1 MSNPNAHPSSSSNPL
16 LNPPFY
22 VIPGIDPSSP
32 ISAQTEQIDQL
43 NTLLL
48 QEIDANFAKFHQIV
62 TSKILPEIKRFAIGS
77 EPTREA
83 SQFWRSFFEAASS
96 IRLPGSGSGDSTLP
110 SQGDTS
116 TQYDDHTLTLRR
128 DANDS
133 SMQHQ
138 HPPAGTDDSGS
149 FIFDP
154 PATSST
160 PLPSGR
166 GQGRINES
174 WEDSLESPF
183 EKLDRQL
190 RSELKIG
197 DKAEQYPSD
206 GTSSDMP
213 TPSLPSG
220 YSLPSMM
227 SRDSSDFSQSQLD
240 EGHSTGAVEP
250 SQLSSFTTSNAARP
264 SSATPR
270 ANRTALPAVSKSRS
284 NPFGPD
290 FNGIVDLRNTPL
302 NPKSKSSRSKR
313 DKTTRPPKTSILPN
327 VELDSS
333 SDEDDLP
340 FGMSPPVT
348 MNFTLPPKAQAF
360 NNIAKTP
367 GKSFGSKPGPGVAE
381 ARHDEGER
389 QAKHI
394 LDDLF
399 EEMSTELSPRM
410 ATPDGLGRYSIVP
423 GGELQPGEGRML
435 FSASSAQNASGSLNV
450 FGAIHEGNEGDNDDD
465 DETYHRP
472 PLGGGRRS
480 MANTSFGS
488 DVVELPVG
496 QVFSADDSI
505 DPDDSYDSDGH
516 DEYSHPPTNT
526 GSGMGS
532 VGEPMMSSV
541 PYSLPTHDNFI
552 QGDMSYASSEG
563 DITTTSE
570 AGAIFGRQPPVQARG
585 NAVPP
590 RYSQAPGTLAG
601 LNQAG
606 SRQSLFELR
615 KTDEIHTYHGGR
627 LEDAAGEDVALSP
640 TLGKR

>member
-1 MSNPNAHPSSSSNPL
+1 MSNPPSSANPL

-32 ISAQTEQIDQL
+32 ISAQTERIDQL

-48 QEIDANFAKFHQIV
+48 QEIDANFAKFHQVV
-62 TSKILPEIKRFAIGS
+62 TSRILPEIKRFAIAS

-96 IRLPGSGSGDSTLP
+96 VRLPGSADSTLP

-133 SMQHQ
+133 SIQHQ
-138 HPPAGTDDSGS
+138 HLPTGANDTGS

-160 PLPSGR
+160 PLPPGK
-166 GQGRINES
+166 GQGRPNES
-174 WEDSLESPF
+174 WEDSMGSPF

-190 RSELKIG
+190 RSELRIS
-197 DKAEQYPSD
+197 DKGGQYAYE

-227 SRDSSDFSQSQLD
+227 SRDSSEFSQSQQD
-240 EGHSTGAVEP
+240 EGHSTGTVEP
-250 SQLSSFTTSNAARP
+250 SQLSNASNAP
-264 SSATPR
+264 LPTSATPK
-270 ANRTALPAVSKSRS
+270 ANRSALPSVSKSRS
-284 NPFGPD
+284 NPFGPN
-290 FNGIVDLRNTPL
+290 FNGIVDMRSTPL
-302 NPKSKSSRSKR
+302 NPKSKSSKSKR
-313 DKTTRPPKTSILPN
+313 DKTARPPKASILPN
-327 VELDSS
+327 VDLDSS
-333 SDEDDLP
+333 SDEDGLP

-360 NNIAKTP
+360 NNIARTP
-367 GKSFGSKPGPGVAE
+367 GKSFGSRSGAAAAKE
-381 ARHDEGER
+381 NEGER

-394 LDDLF
+394 LDDLL
-399 EEMSTELSPRM
+399 EEMSAAPSPRM
-410 ATPDGLGRYSIVP
+410 PTPDGLGRYSIVP
-423 GGELQPGEGRML
+423 GELQPGEGGLL
-435 FSASSAQNASGSLNV
+435 FPASSAQGASQPANV
-450 FGAIHEGNEGDNDDD
+450 FRAIQEGDDGGMDD

-472 PLGGGRRS
+472 PLGGGGRRS

-488 DVVELPVG
+488 DVVELPVE

-505 DPDDSYDSDGH
+505 DPDDSYDSDGD

-532 VGEPMMSSV
+532 MGAGGAMSSV
-541 PYSLPTHDNFI
+541 PYSLPTHDNI
-552 QGDMSYASSEG
+552 TQGDMSYLSSEG

-570 AGAIFGRQPPVQARG
+570 AGAIFGRQPPPQA
-585 NAVPP
+585 
-590 RYSQAPGTLAG
+590 RYSQAPGPVGTLAG
-601 LNQAG
+601 GLNEAG
-606 SRQSLFELR
+606 SRQNMFELR
-615 KTDEIHTYHGGR
+615 KMDEIHTYHGGR
-627 LEDAAGEDVALSP
+627 LEDAAGEDVELSP

>member
-1 MSNPNAHPSSSSNPL
+1 MSNPTSNPSATNPL
-16 LNPPFY
+16 LHPPFY

-32 ISAQTEQIDQL
+32 VSAQTEQIDQL

-48 QEIDANFAKFHQIV
+48 QEIDANFARFHQIV
-62 TSKILPEIKRFAIGS
+62 TSRILPEIKRFAIAS

-83 SQFWRSFFEAASS
+83 SQFWRSFFEAACS
-96 IRLPGSGSGDSTLP
+96 IRLPGSGDSTLP
-110 SQGDTS
+110 SQADVS
-116 TQYDDHTLTLRR
+116 TGYDDHTLTLRR

-133 SMQHQ
+133 SIQHQ

-160 PLPSGR
+160 PLPPGR

-174 WEDSLESPF
+174 WENSLESPF
-183 EKLDRQL
+183 DKLDRQL

-197 DKAEQYPSD
+197 KEGEYPYE

-220 YSLPSMM
+220 YSLPSLM
-227 SRDSSDFSQSQLD
+227 SRDSSDFSQSQAD
-240 EGHSTGAVEP
+240 EGHSTGTVDP
-250 SQLSSFTTSNAARP
+250 SQLSASNTNNAARP
-264 SSATPR
+264 SSATPK
-270 ANRTALPAVSKSRS
+270 ANRTAKPSISKSRS

-302 NPKSKSSRSKR
+302 NPKSKSSRSKK
-313 DKTTRPPKTSILPN
+313 DKPSRPPKTSILPN

-333 SDEDDLP
+333 SDEDGLP

-367 GKSFGSKPGPGVAE
+367 GKSFGNRPAASE
-381 ARHDEGER
+381 ARKDEGER

-410 ATPDGLGRYSIVP
+410 ATPEGLGRYSMLP
-423 GGELQPGEGRML
+423 GELQADSGRLL
-435 FSASSAQNASGSLNV
+435 FPSSSTQNAPGSSHGYGL
-450 FGAIHEGNEGDNDDD
+450 IQEGEND
-465 DETYHRP
+465 DETYHHAPR
-472 PLGGGRRS
+472 GGVRRS

-488 DVVELPVG
+488 DVVDLPVE
-496 QVFSADDSI
+496 QVFSVDDSI
-505 DPDDSYDSDGH
+505 DPDDSYDSDGD
-516 DEYSHPPTNT
+516 DEYSHAPTNT
-526 GSGMGS
+526 GSVMGS
-532 VGEPMMSSV
+532 IGGDQISSV
-541 PYSLPTHDNFI
+541 PYSLPTHDNI
-552 QGDMSYASSEG
+552 MIEGDMTYLSSEG

-570 AGAIFGRQPPVQARG
+570 AGAVFGRQPPLPAGG
-585 NAVPP
+585 NPAHL
-590 RYSQAPGTLAG
+590 RYNSQAPGQVGTLAG
-601 LNQAG
+601 LHEAG
-606 SRQSLFELR
+606 SRQSMFELR
-615 KTDEIHTYHGGR
+615 KMDEIHTYHGGR
-627 LEDAAGEDVALSP
+627 LEDAAGEDVANSP